1 MHTLLDGDTLFTLAT
16 GERPAPELPEL
27 HALMVAAGECVTRA
41 VGHAVLAAESV
52 ANGSVD
58 LRSYRDAFP
67 SAVRMA
73 R

>member
-1 MHTLLDGDTLFTLAT
+1 MHTLLDGDALFTLAT

-52 ANGSVD
+52 DNGTVD

-67 SAVRMA
+67 SAVRMG
-73 R
+73 

>member
-1 MHTLLDGDTLFTLAT
+1 V
-16 GERPAPELPEL
+16 PELAEL

-52 ANGSVD
+52 ANGTVD

-67 SAVRMA
+67 SAVRMG
-73 R
+73 